1 MADIYGV
8 SFEGIA
14 VFANGYDEG
23 FYQGMKAR
31 TNLDKSQYNTHSMKV
46 CHMAK
51 QLLTEK
57 YTSTLYSSLKA
68 MGYTIEVMDI
78 EELYPVKIPN

>member
-46 CHMAK
+46 YHMAK

-57 YTSTLYSSLKA
+57 VHKHTLFLAESY
-68 MGYTIEVMDI
+68 G
-78 EELYPVKIPN
+78 LYY